1 VDSDRALV
9 DAAAAGDREAYDELV
24 RRYQVQ
30 ILSLARALLGGSAD
44 AEDIAQEV
52 FVRAWRS
59 IRGFRGEGTFRAWL
73 HRVAVNLLHSHQR
86 HLTRERRF
94 FRTSD
99 AKDNDAREAERVPS
113 PFDPEYAVTLR
124 LGVLRGARGAPR
136 CRRRLAC
143 GRRLAAVDTAPVA
156 HCSAAGHWRAAL
168 ARSVQPANHRA
179 TDRVGSLRADVSRFC
194 PMAVRHGAR
203 CGG

>member
-59 IRGFRGEGTFRAWL
+59 IRGFRGECTFRAW
-73 HRVAVNLLHSHQR
+73 
-86 HLTRERRF
+86 
-94 FRTSD
+94 
-99 AKDNDAREAERVPS
+99 P
-113 PFDPEYAVTLR
+113 
-124 LGVLRGARGAPR
+124 
-136 CRRRLAC
+136 
-143 GRRLAAVDTAPVA
+143 
-156 HCSAAGHWRAAL
+156 HWRCKL
-168 ARSVQPANHRA
+168 AVF
-179 TDRVGSLRADVSRFC
+179 T
-194 PMAVRHGAR
+194 
-203 CGG
+203 